1 MKDHELV
8 ELLVY
13 NSNTVCLCSEKIS
26 RLNLESLPSFDLS
39 ASINNNRNLSNIDI
53 DLSLPSVTN
62 FGLALGEIIPLYM
75 QLSLLQTK
83 FKEQLKMAYFRVVFF
98 LIFLKPLILLT
109 IAYY

>member
-1 MKDHELV
+1 M
-8 ELLVY
+8 
-13 NSNTVCLCSEKIS
+13 T
-26 RLNLESLPSFDLS
+26 
-39 ASINNNRNLSNIDI
+39 NN
-53 DLSLPSVTN
+53 
-62 FGLALGEIIPLYM
+62 LALGEIIPLYM